1 MACAN
6 SLDND
11 DGPVEAENERVL
23 TGKRWGFGERVA
35 PKDSAAVTPLGC
47 TGSVGG
53 SLMGH
58 SRGGLE
64 AVSGEDGLTVLLC
77 DVLLKHYP
85 VASSPQLR
93 DGSTSYHRR
102 DCMDS
107 C

>member
-1 MACAN
+1 
-6 SLDND
+6 
-11 DGPVEAENERVL
+11 
-23 TGKRWGFGERVA
+23 
-35 PKDSAAVTPLGC
+35 
-47 TGSVGG
+47 
-53 SLMGH
+53 MGH